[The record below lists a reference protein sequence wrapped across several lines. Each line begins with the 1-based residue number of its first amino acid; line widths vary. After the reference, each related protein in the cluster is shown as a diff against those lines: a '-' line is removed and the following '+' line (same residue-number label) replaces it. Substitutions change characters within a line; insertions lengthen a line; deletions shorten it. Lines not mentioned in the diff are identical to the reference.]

1 MKQTGKRFGLVAV
14 LVALFAFAPAVPSFA
29 QTQDATLLAVTEK
42 SRSVDVTVFG
52 DGFAQV
58 EETRTVDLKAGKNLI
73 QLNGVAAKYRQ
84 DSLRM
89 IDVKGR
95 GEFKYK
101 SATYQASNLTT
112 AKILELS
119 VGKPVSARVGT
130 GLNARVIRGILISA
144 SNGQMI
150 IESSDGTAH
159 VTSTSDLDLPSLPA
173 GLSGTASLVMEAEVS
188 AAGTYEINFL
198 YETEGLSWAAKHSV
212 IYDENVRKLE
222 SFETTVNVVNQ
233 TGTTFEDA
241 NLWLLSGAVKE
252 SGGSLKSAEY
262 ARRATAFAAADSAAV
277 ESVGERKVYR
287 VPGRVSI
294 ADGQSRQI
302 PLFSSKSVPVVHEY
316 FVPASSS
323 YGDSTGLVPV
333 NARIKLKN
341 CDEDNLGT
349 PLPAG
354 TVKVYQRNSETKLQL
369 TASARIKELARD
381 ETFEIGIGT
390 SSDVKAERILVKAT
404 KIAPSDFD
412 KIRVTPGQQKSE
424 WEDQEYSVKV
434 RNFKDKAVS
443 VIVDA
448 DVPADQA
455 DVQPLMRRSATE
467 AFTTL
472 RVEAGKEA
480 SINYTIRVRVY

>member
-14 LVALFAFAPAVPSFA
+14 LVTLFTFAPAAPSFA
-29 QTQDATLLAVTEK
+29 QAQDATLLSVTEK

-84 DSLRM
+84 DSLRV
-89 IDVKGR
+89 IDVKGN

-130 GLNARVIRGILISA
+130 GLNARVIRGILISV

-198 YETEGLSWAAKHSV
+198 YETEGLSWAAKHSI
-212 IYDENVRKLE
+212 IYDENARKLE

-233 TGTTFEDA
+233 TGTTFENA

-252 SGGSLKSAEY
+252 SGGSLKTADY
-262 ARRATAFAAADSAAV
+262 ARRQTAFAAESAAV

-294 ADGQSRQI
+294 ADSQSRQI

-316 FVPASSS
+316 FVSPSSS

-341 CDEDNLGT
+341 CEEDNLGT

-354 TVKVYQRNSETKLQL
+354 IVKVYQRNSEAKLQL

-390 SSDVKAERILVKAT
+390 SSDVKAERMLVKAT

-412 KIRVTPGQQKSE
+412 KIRVTPGQQKTE

-434 RNFKDKAVS
+434 RNFKDKAVY
-443 VIVDA
+443 VIVEA
-448 DVPADQA
+448 DVPADQV
-455 DVQPLMRRSATE
+455 DVQPLTRRSATE

-480 SINYTIRVRVY
+480 SINYTIRVRTY